1 MKKCKTQRFLD
12 IVFSMS
18 ALIVLSPILIV
29 VAVVLKSTGNKI
41 FYRQQ
46 RVGLDG
52 EIFDVLKFTTM
63 LENSENMGSGT
74 ITLKDDP
81 RVLPIGKFLRK
92 SKLNELPQLINI
104 LKGDMSVIGPRPQD
118 IAGFNAFNKE
128 EQNVIIKVRP
138 GLSGV
143 GPIFFRDED
152 EIMERAETAD
162 KKLFYDEHI
171 APYKGKIE
179 AWYVE
184 NKNISLY
191 FSLIFMT
198 VYVVL
203 RPKNK
208 IDYLK
213 LFSAFPLPP
222 KELSRLL

>member
-1 MKKCKTQRFLD
+1 MKRCNIQRFLD
-12 IVFSMS
+12 IFFSLS
-18 ALIVLSPILIV
+18 ALIVLSPIL
-29 VAVVLKSTGNKI
+29 VAVAVALKSTGNKV
-41 FYRQQ
+41 FYRQK

-52 EIFDVLKFTTM
+52 KKFDVLKFTTM
-63 LENSENMGSGT
+63 LENSENMGSGN
-74 ITLKDDP
+74 ITLKNDS

-118 IAGFNAFNKE
+118 VAGFNAFNKE
-128 EQNVIIKVRP
+128 EQNVIIQVRP

-152 EIMERAETAD
+152 EIIERAETTD
-162 KKLFYDEHI
+162 KKLFYNEHI
-171 APYKGKIE
+171 APYKGRIE

-184 NKNISLY
+184 NKNIYLY

-208 IDYLK
+208 INYLK
-213 LFSAFPLPP
+213 VFNAFPLPP
-222 KELSRLL
+222 KELSRFL